1 MMMANNT
8 MPFNSPLKELSQ
20 SQLLLILEH
29 LSDGVLLFKPNGQI
43 IWCNPVFFDQFPI
56 QRQSFSHKKHKIIDF
71 FHGISDTIPSLLM
84 MAIEQKE
91 PLTDEVVYKRR
102 GQKHFFSL
110 TVNPIIEDGE
120 VVRAVAV
127 FHDMT
132 QIKRTEK
139 IRRDFV
145 ANVSHELRTPL
156 SAINGFAE
164 TLLESALE
172 EPALA
177 REFID
182 IILRHTQRLTSLVQD
197 LLDLSKLESDEPPDF
212 SSFSLDRVIQK
223 VIGLNEHAMTL
234 KFIQYHCRISEGLPQ
249 AWGHMT
255 SIEQVVA
262 NLVENAVKYT
272 EEGGQIVIEAYE
284 RLDGFIQVDVADTGM
299 GIEPKH
305 IPRLFERFYRV
316 DKARSRQ
323 LGGTG
328 LGLSIVKHIVEL
340 HGGEIWVDSEYGVGS
355 TFHFTIPVYQPEK
368 HLQAET
374 TTEPEMLII

>member
-1 MMMANNT
+1 MALDD
-8 MPFNSPLKELSQ
+8 SPLKELSQ

-29 LSDGVLLFKPNGQI
+29 LSDGVLLFKPSGHV

-56 QRQSFSHKKHKIIDF
+56 SPQSVVQKKSKVSDL
-71 FHGISDTIPSLLM
+71 FHGLSDNISALLM
-84 MAIEQKE
+84 TAVEQLE
-91 PLTDEVVYKRR
+91 PLTDEVSYKRR
-102 GQKHFFSL
+102 GQKHFFTL
-110 TVNPIIEDGE
+110 TVTPIIEDGE
-120 VVRAVAV
+120 VVRMVAV

-177 REFID
+177 REFTD

-197 LLDLSKLESDEPPDF
+197 LLDLSKLESDEPPEF
-212 SSFSLDRVIQK
+212 AAFSLDKIIHK
-223 VIGLNEHAMTL
+223 VMSLNQHTMTL
-234 KFIQYHCRISEGLPQ
+234 KNITSDCNINGILPF
-249 AWGHMT
+249 AWGHLT

-262 NLVENAVKYT
+262 NLIENAIKYT
-272 EEGGQIVIEAYE
+272 EESGIIKVHVYE
-284 RLDGFIQVDVADTGM
+284 RMDNMIQVDVSDTGM

-340 HGGEIWVDSEYGVGS
+340 HGGEIWVDSEFGVGS
-355 TFHFTIPVYQPEK
+355 TFHFTIPVYQPDK
-368 HLQAET
+368 HIQAPAET
-374 TTEPEMLII
+374 TEGDLQAV